1 MCHDKHGFNGKE
13 LTMATVLI
21 VEDDKNTR
29 LLTAA
34 RLKPYYTVLTACDGE
49 EALDLFYKQH
59 VDLIVA
65 DIMMPNMDGYEL
77 VRTLRSYHQDVPV
90 IMLTAKDAFE
100 DKRLGFST
108 GTDDYM
114 TKPVNHEEL
123 LWRIEALL
131 RRAKIHADKRIL
143 IGAVTVDSSNY
154 TVSRSDTADSI
165 ELPKKE
171 FDLLFKLLSYPDV
184 IFTKNQ
190 LLEDIWGYE
199 TDSDE
204 NTIKTHISRLRN
216 KFDSWKEFQ
225 IVTVRGLGYKVT
237 LSVSDKS

>member
-1 MCHDKHGFNGKE
+1 
-13 LTMATVLI
+13 MATVLI

-65 DIMMPNMDGYEL
+65 DIMMPDMDGYEL

-143 IGAVTVDSSNY
+143 IGAVTADSSNY

-165 ELPKKE
+165 ELPRKE

>member
-59 VDLIVA
+59 VDLIVV

>member
-1 MCHDKHGFNGKE
+1 
-13 LTMATVLI
+13 MATVLI

-131 RRAKIHADKRIL
+131 RRAKIHADKRII
-143 IGAVTVDSSNY
+143 IGAVTADSSNY
-154 TVSRSDTADSI
+154 TVSRADTADSI
-165 ELPKKE
+165 ELPRKE

-237 LSVSDKS
+237 LSVSGKS

>member
-34 RLKPYYTVLTACDGE
+34 RLKPYYTVLAACDGE

-154 TVSRSDTADSI
+154 TVSRSNTADSI